1 MSDQFEKDILTNIN
15 SFRKNPQSIQHQIEV
30 LHRGIGRFKP
40 NDPFLLEIEAFLKTI
55 TSIPKMQP
63 VVMNKTLCDIAV
75 SEVKKYAK
83 NESTYN
89 PYRIGK
95 ELEDIIPNEY
105 MTQLPALIADNGA
118 DEADTIVPKILLN
131 RLDTGKKG
139 RKIICTQEY
148 TQVGLAR
155 TRHEDEN
162 YYVIIFAK
170 AMPKVEGDVTLSV
183 TQKDYVDNYL
193 YYESKFISKKKNTGL
208 VQHKRHGQIMGN
220 EKGSGD
226 PDIYENQTTLTKK
239 EASIYENVNKAF
251 EMISPK
257 KNGYVSRTFNIR
269 NKLNK
274 KEKRFEDDED
284 TVEKKDIKIIKD
296 PFERRK
302 ERKKEEKL
310 KEKLKEKTEDK
321 KEEKIEKKEK
331 KEKKVER
338 IEKRI
343 EIIEEK
349 IVEKK
354 EIKADKDEDKK
365 VEKIVVV
372 EKTEK
377 MNEEPKEQKEGGG
390 SASKIKSIRRR
401 FYGSKRK

>member
-55 TSIPKMQP
+55 NSIPKMQP
-63 VVMNKTLCDIAV
+63 VVINKILCDVAA

-83 NESTYN
+83 NEEAYK

-95 ELEDIIPNEY
+95 ELDDIIPKDY
-105 MTQLPALIADNGA
+105 MTQQPALIADNGA
-118 DEADTIVPKILLN
+118 DEAETIVPKLLLN
-131 RLDTGKKG
+131 RLDTDKKG
-139 RKIICTQEY
+139 RKILCTQEY

-155 TRHEDEN
+155 VRHEDEN
-162 YYVIIFAK
+162 YYIIIFAK
-170 AMPKVEGDVTLSV
+170 GTPKVEGDVTLSV
-183 TQKDYVDNYL
+183 RQKDYVDNYL

-208 VQHKRHGQIMGN
+208 VQHKRHGQIMGS

-226 PDIYENQTTLTKK
+226 PDVYENQTTLTKK
-239 EASIYENVNKAF
+239 EASDYDNVNKAF

-269 NKLNK
+269 TKMDK
-274 KEKRFEDDED
+274 KEKRFEDGGIA
-284 TVEKKDIKIIKD
+284 EKNEIKKKD
-296 PFERRK
+296 PFERKK
-302 ERKKEEKL
+302 ERKEKKEKKEERI
-310 KEKLKEKTEDK
+310 KEKIEDK
-321 KEEKIEKKEK
+321 KEEKMEK
-331 KEKKVER
+331 

-354 EIKADKDEDKK
+354 RIKDEDNNDDKK
-365 VEKIVVV
+365 VEKIVVI
-372 EKTEK
+372 EKTEEVK
-377 MNEEPKEQKEGGG
+377 EEPKKEKEGGG
-390 SASKIKSIRRR
+390 SASKMKSIRRR